1 MLDGVAGIGEYNGS
15 YYSLSTYFSDFFEAI
30 QSTHRSMSTRKGMFF
45 AGLRCL
51 DLKSLFSKVCVSITN
66 KIKGLV
72 SVQWAI
78 YR

>member
-1 MLDGVAGIGEYNGS
+1 MLDGVVRIGEYNGS

-30 QSTHRSMSTRKGMFF
+30 QSTHRSMSTRKEMFF
-45 AGLRCL
+45 AGLGCL
-51 DLKSLFSKVCVSITN
+51 DLKSLFSKVKTN
-66 KIKGLV
+66 KMTELV